1 MDEEQQFVSNFTLGI
16 TPLHFACGIGPEQ
29 LVDEGTE
36 SVKYLLAS
44 GADVNLITS
53 RQDTPLHWAS
63 KFSNAEVVRLL
74 LQYKSNVNAIN
85 HLQYTPLC
93 GRTRKANNSISSSD
107 ISRSVLLW

>member
-1 MDEEQQFVSNFTLGI
+1 MINCRVNFSDEEQQQLVLYFTLGI

-63 KFSNAEVVRLL
+63 KFSNAEVVQLL

-93 GRTRKANNSISSSD
+93 GRRRTKRRKQFN
-107 ISRSVLLW
+107 